1 MRERG
6 NRETE
11 REREK
16 GEEAVMEGGRDRRRG
31 EKGREGVIE
40 GGRGG
45 GGG

>member
-16 GEEAVMEGGRDRRRG
+16 GEEAVMEGGRDKGGGRKG
-31 EKGREGVIE
+31 EKE
-40 GGRGG
+40 
-45 GGG
+45 